1 LTVTVAYLTSLG
13 RCSSP
18 SLGGSNRRRLRCL
31 LIQGGVTLDGLDG
44 AGDPVLGL
52 DAAAEGYRP
61 GPHGPVGHGRL
72 DGGGQAVNGSG
83 WPAPP
88 AQPRPSCWSGQVT
101 HTIDQLLDQARARL
115 RRLDPHRATELI
127 GGYKA

>member
-1 LTVTVAYLTSLG
+1 
-13 RCSSP
+13 
-18 SLGGSNRRRLRCL
+18 L

-72 DGGGQAVNGSG
+72 DGGGQASTVRVGRRR
-83 WPAPP
+83 
-88 AQPRPSCWSGQVT
+88 QPSRGRAAGSGQVT
-101 HTIDQLLDQARARL
+101 RTIDQLLDQARARL